1 MLLLFG
7 GSSTVGSELTKIA
20 NDRGE
25 DVIAIQRRE
34 LNNREKIINIQ
45 GDLAKESYSI
55 VEKIRE
61 TGKDKLIKRL
71 IFCQRY
77 RPDKKGEYSA
87 HDELDVHIFNPERI
101 INMGIDKWPCLT
113 SIICISSIAASQVA
127 DEQCSGYHIVRSG
140 LESMIRKASIR
151 GSEKDIAI
159 NTIRLGY
166 VKNRGDNTNIN
177 TSHELDKLTVP
188 RKYAPDA
195 KEVARAVD
203 KISRINTS
211 VLTGQTITLDAGLTL
226 MTQSSL
232 AVKLMK
238 ALEERS

>member
-34 LNNREKIINIQ
+34 LNNRKKIINIQ

-77 RPDKKGEYSA
+77 RPDKKEEYSA

-101 INMGIDKWPCLT
+101 INVGIDKWP
-113 SIICISSIAASQVA
+113 CISSIAASQVA

-166 VKNRGDNTNIN
+166 VKNRGDKTNIN

-195 KEVARAVD
+195 KEIARAVD
-203 KISRINTS
+203 KISTINTS